1 MLRILPLIIISLF
14 SILNVK
20 GQEEHNPV
28 VYGRVLSDDKPPKPI
43 ADVQIIINGVFKGD
57 LSNES
62 GRFEVEIPA
71 NTHVLL
77 IFTYAGISSKLNIE
91 PLTAGIRKKIDV
103 TLEAKV
109 LEGVDIRDSKRPMG
123 NIIKLNPKIATQLKG
138 VGSGVEGIIKTLPGV
153 ASGNELSSQYNVRG
167 GSYDENLVYVN
178 DFEVFRPQLVRTGQ
192 QEGLSFINPFM
203 VNNITFSAGGFESK
217 YGDKMSSVLD
227 VEYRTPRKFEAVGEV
242 SFMGAEFNMGG
253 MSRNKRLSYIAGL
266 RYRANNYILNS
277 LDVEGQY
284 NPRFLDFQSLMVYHF
299 NRNWRVEWLANISQ
313 NKYQLI
319 PTSQTTSFGTIQTA
333 LQLYVGMAGNEVME
347 YNTAMS
353 GISFV
358 FEPSKELTLKFM
370 TSGVSS
376 IESEKYDIFGAYEL
390 NLIENNMGSDD
401 FGNAIATLGQGYFIN
416 HARNQ
421 LFYQIMTADHKGSYK
436 PLNRNIEISWGIG
449 FRRDIIEDKFNEWR
463 YNDSSEY
470 NINPRNLSYDS
481 IFLSEYI
488 NSKINLVNNRIQ
500 SFAQM
505 SWTIDP
511 ANAQQITFGLR
522 SHFSSLNNQ
531 NVISPRLQYS
541 IEPNRKYNQK
551 VLYDSLQKKDYVLR
565 AATGY
570 YYQPPFYREMR
581 DFEGNI
587 NTALKAQ
594 RSIHFITGADYY
606 FKWWNRP
613 FKLFT
618 ELYYKDLDYL
628 VPFVVDNMRI
638 RYYADNASHGYATG
652 LDTRVNGQ
660 FIPGLESWF
669 TFSFLKTSEKIRYID
684 QNGVEVE
691 SPYLRRPTDRRVS
704 ASLFFQDELPIL
716 PDCRVNLNMV
726 FGAPLPY
733 FLPGE
738 ARYHEGNKIPAY
750 RRLDAGFNYVFLK
763 EGDKTKKISKTFNS
777 LWVGLEVFNM
787 LGINNV
793 ISYLW
798 VKDINNNVFGVPEF
812 LTSRRISLRIV
823 ATI

>member
-1 MLRILPLIIISLF
+1 MNL
-14 SILNVK
+14 K
-20 GQEEHNPV
+20 GQESQNAI
-28 VYGRVLSDDKPPKPI
+28 VYGVIISDDKPPKPI
-43 ADVQIIINGVFKGD
+43 ADVQILVNGVFTGV
-57 LSNES
+57 LSNKS
-62 GRFEVEIPA
+62 GWFEIEIPA
-71 NTHVLL
+71 NTQVQL
-77 IFTYAGISSKLNIE
+77 IFTYVGIHSKLNIE
-91 PLTAGIRKKIDV
+91 PLEKGKKKKVEII
-103 TLEAKV
+103 LPAKV
-109 LEGVDIRDSKRPMG
+109 LDGVDIKESKRPSG
-123 NIIKLNPKIATQLKG
+123 NIIKLNPKIATQIPG
-138 VGSGVEGIIKTLPGV
+138 VGSGVESIVKTLPGV

-203 VNNITFSAGGFESK
+203 VNNISFSAGGFESK

-227 VEYRTPRKFEAVGEV
+227 VEYRTPGKFEATGEI
-242 SFMGAEFNMGG
+242 SFMGAELNMGG
-253 MSRNKRLSYIAGL
+253 ISKNKRFSYIAGL

-277 LDVEGQY
+277 LDVKGQY
-284 NPRFLDFQSLMVYHF
+284 NPRFLDFQSLLVYNL
-299 NRNWRVEWLANISQ
+299 NRNWRLEWLSNISQ

-319 PTSQTTSFGTIQTA
+319 PVSQTTSFGTIQTA
-333 LQLYVGMAGNEVME
+333 LKLFVVMAGNEVME
-347 YNTAMS
+347 YNSAMS
-353 GISFV
+353 GLSLV

-390 NLIENNMGSDD
+390 NLVENNMGSDD
-401 FGNAIATLGQGYFIN
+401 FGNVIATLGNGYFIN

-421 LFYQIMTADHKGSYK
+421 LYYQILSFDHKGVYK
-436 PLNRNIEISWGIG
+436 PIRKNIEVRWGLG
-449 FRRDIIEDKFNEWR
+449 YRKDIIEDAFKEWH
-463 YNDSSEY
+463 YSDSSEY
-470 NINPRNLSYDS
+470 NINPNHLSFDS
-481 IFLSEYI
+481 IFVSDYI
-488 NSKINLVNNRIQ
+488 NSKITITNARIQ
-500 SFAQM
+500 GFGQLT
-505 SWTIDP
+505 WTINP
-511 ANAQQITFGLR
+511 ENAQQITFGVR
-522 SHFSSLNNQ
+522 SHYSSINNQ

-541 IEPNRKYNQK
+541 IEPNRRFNRT
-551 VLYDSLQKKDYVLR
+551 VTNDSLMKRDYVLR

-581 DFEGNI
+581 DFDGRI
-587 NTALKAQ
+587 NTSLKAQ

-606 FKWWNRP
+606 FKMWKRP

-618 ELYYKDLDYL
+618 EVYYKDLDYL

-638 RYYADNASHGYATG
+638 RYYADNTSHGYATG
-652 LDTRVNGQ
+652 IDTRINGQ

-669 TFSFLKTSEKIRYID
+669 TFSFLKTSEQIRYIED
-684 QNGVEVE
+684 GVEKE
-691 SPYLRRPTDRRVS
+691 TPFLRRPTDRRVS

-726 FGAPLPY
+726 FGAPTPY
-733 FLPGE
+733 FLPGQ

-763 EGDKTKKISKTFNS
+763 EGDKTKKLSKTFNS

-812 LTSRRISLRIV
+812 LTSRRVSLRIV
-823 ATI
+823 ASL

>member
-1 MLRILPLIIISLF
+1 MNL
-14 SILNVK
+14 K
-20 GQEEHNPV
+20 GQESQNAI
-28 VYGRVLSDDKPPKPI
+28 VYGVIISDDKPPKPI
-43 ADVQIIINGVFKGD
+43 ADVQILVNGVFTGV
-57 LSNES
+57 LSNKS
-62 GRFEVEIPA
+62 GWFEIEIPA
-71 NTHVLL
+71 NTQVQL
-77 IFTYAGISSKLNIE
+77 IFTYVGIHSKLNIE
-91 PLTAGIRKKIDV
+91 PLEKGKKKKVEII
-103 TLEAKV
+103 LPAKV
-109 LEGVDIRDSKRPMG
+109 LDGVDIKESKRPSG
-123 NIIKLNPKIATQLKG
+123 NIIKLNPKIATQIPG
-138 VGSGVEGIIKTLPGV
+138 VGSGVESIVKTLPGV

-203 VNNITFSAGGFESK
+203 VNNISFSAGGFESK

-227 VEYRTPRKFEAVGEV
+227 VEYRTPGKFEATGEI
-242 SFMGAEFNMGG
+242 SFMGAELNMGG
-253 MSRNKRLSYIAGL
+253 ISKNKRFSYIAGL

-277 LDVEGQY
+277 LDVKGQY
-284 NPRFLDFQSLMVYHF
+284 NPRFLDFQSLLVYNL
-299 NRNWRVEWLANISQ
+299 NRNWRLEWLSNISQ

-319 PTSQTTSFGTIQTA
+319 PVSQTTSFGTIQTA
-333 LQLYVGMAGNEVME
+333 LKLFVVMAGNEVME
-347 YNTAMS
+347 YNSAMS
-353 GISFV
+353 GLSLV

-390 NLIENNMGSDD
+390 NLVENNMGSDD
-401 FGNAIATLGQGYFIN
+401 FGNVIATLGNGYFIN

-421 LFYQIMTADHKGSYK
+421 LYYQILSFDHKGVYK
-436 PLNRNIEISWGIG
+436 PIRKNIEVRWGLG
-449 FRRDIIEDKFNEWR
+449 YRKDIIEDAFKEWH
-463 YNDSSEY
+463 YSDSSEY
-470 NINPRNLSYDS
+470 NINPNHLSFDS
-481 IFLSEYI
+481 IFVSDYI
-488 NSKINLVNNRIQ
+488 NSKITITNARIQ
-500 SFAQM
+500 GFGQLT
-505 SWTIDP
+505 WTINP
-511 ANAQQITFGLR
+511 ESAQQITFGVR
-522 SHFSSLNNQ
+522 SHYSSINNQ

-541 IEPNRKYNQK
+541 IEPNRRFNRT
-551 VLYDSLQKKDYVLR
+551 VTNDSLMKRDYVLR

-581 DFEGNI
+581 DFDGRI
-587 NTALKAQ
+587 NTSLKAQ

-606 FKWWNRP
+606 FKMWKRP

-618 ELYYKDLDYL
+618 EVYYKDLDYL

-638 RYYADNASHGYATG
+638 RYYADNTSHGYATG
-652 LDTRVNGQ
+652 IDTRINGQ

-669 TFSFLKTSEKIRYID
+669 TFSFLKTSEQIRYIED
-684 QNGVEVE
+684 GVEKE
-691 SPYLRRPTDRRVS
+691 TPFLRRPTDRRVS

-726 FGAPLPY
+726 FGAPTPY
-733 FLPGE
+733 FLPGQ

-763 EGDKTKKISKTFNS
+763 EGDKTKKLSKTFNS

-812 LTSRRISLRIV
+812 LTSRRVSLRIV
-823 ATI
+823 ASL

>member
-1 MLRILPLIIISLF
+1 MNL
-14 SILNVK
+14 K
-20 GQEEHNPV
+20 GQESQNAI
-28 VYGRVLSDDKPPKPI
+28 VYGVIISDDKPPKPI
-43 ADVQIIINGVFKGD
+43 ADVQILVNGVFTGV
-57 LSNES
+57 LSNKS
-62 GRFEVEIPA
+62 GWFEIEIPA
-71 NTHVLL
+71 NTQVQL
-77 IFTYAGISSKLNIE
+77 IFTYVGIHSKLNIE
-91 PLTAGIRKKIDV
+91 PLEKGKKKKVEII
-103 TLEAKV
+103 LPAKV
-109 LEGVDIRDSKRPMG
+109 LDGVDIKESKRPSG
-123 NIIKLNPKIATQLKG
+123 NIIKLNPKIATQIPG
-138 VGSGVEGIIKTLPGV
+138 VGSGVESIVKTLPGV

-203 VNNITFSAGGFESK
+203 VNNISFSAGGFESK

-227 VEYRTPRKFEAVGEV
+227 VEYRTPGKFEATGEI
-242 SFMGAEFNMGG
+242 SFMGAELNMGG
-253 MSRNKRLSYIAGL
+253 ISKNKRFSYIAGL
-266 RYRANNYILNS
+266 RYLANNYILNS
-277 LDVEGQY
+277 LDVKGQY
-284 NPRFLDFQSLMVYHF
+284 NPRFLDFQSLLVYNL
-299 NRNWRVEWLANISQ
+299 NRNWRLEWLSNISQ

-319 PTSQTTSFGTIQTA
+319 PVSQTTSFGTIQTA
-333 LQLYVGMAGNEVME
+333 LKLFVVMAGNEVME
-347 YNTAMS
+347 YNSAMS
-353 GISFV
+353 GLSLV

-390 NLIENNMGSDD
+390 NLVENNMGSDD
-401 FGNAIATLGQGYFIN
+401 FGNVIATLGNGYFIN

-421 LFYQIMTADHKGSYK
+421 LYYQILSFDHKGVYK
-436 PLNRNIEISWGIG
+436 PIRKNIEVRWGLG
-449 FRRDIIEDKFNEWR
+449 YRKDIIEDAFKEWH
-463 YNDSSEY
+463 YSDSSEY
-470 NINPRNLSYDS
+470 NINPNHLSFDS
-481 IFLSEYI
+481 IFVSDYI
-488 NSKINLVNNRIQ
+488 NSKITITNARIQ
-500 SFAQM
+500 GFGQLT
-505 SWTIDP
+505 WTINP
-511 ANAQQITFGLR
+511 ENAQQITFGVR
-522 SHFSSLNNQ
+522 SHYSSINNQ

-541 IEPNRKYNQK
+541 IEPNRRFNRT
-551 VLYDSLQKKDYVLR
+551 VTNDSLMKRDYVLR

-581 DFEGNI
+581 DFDGRI
-587 NTALKAQ
+587 NTSLKAQ

-606 FKWWNRP
+606 FKMWKRP

-618 ELYYKDLDYL
+618 EVYYKDLDYL

-638 RYYADNASHGYATG
+638 RYYADNTSHGYATG
-652 LDTRVNGQ
+652 IDTRINGQ

-669 TFSFLKTSEKIRYID
+669 TFSFLKTSEQIRYIED
-684 QNGVEVE
+684 GVEKE
-691 SPYLRRPTDRRVS
+691 TPFLRRPTDRRVS

-726 FGAPLPY
+726 FGAPTPY
-733 FLPGE
+733 FLPGQ

-763 EGDKTKKISKTFNS
+763 EGDKTKKLSKTFNS

-812 LTSRRISLRIV
+812 LTSRRVSLRIV
-823 ATI
+823 ASL